1 MINLTAILSGSVVGL
16 ILGIVGGGG
25 SIIAVPLLL
34 YIVGIPSAHAAIGTS
49 AVAVAVSAFANLLT
63 KVRQGL
69 VKWPCVLV
77 FSAAGLIGNFAGSS
91 LALRIDGQHLLVA
104 FGILMVVVGMVMLL
118 RRDSEGD
125 PDVKLTFKTAS
136 HMLPWLLSVGLAVGA
151 LSGFFGIGGGFL
163 IVPGLMLATGMPIAN
178 AIATSLV
185 AITIF
190 GAATSANYA
199 WSGFVEWNIA
209 TNFVGGGIAGGIV
222 GTLLQS
228 RLVSQKGLLNS
239 IFACFVIA
247 IGCLIVFKGL

>member
-1 MINLTAILSGSVVGL
+1 MFDFAAILSGSIVGL

-34 YIVGIPSAHAAIGTS
+34 YVVGIPSAHAAIGTS
-49 AVAVAVSAFANLLT
+49 AVAVAVSAFANLFT
-63 KVRQGL
+63 KLRQGL
-69 VKWPCVLV
+69 VKWPCILV

-118 RRDSEGD
+118 RRDAEGD
-125 PDVKLTFKTAS
+125 PNVKLTFKTAR
-136 HMLPWLLSVGLAVGA
+136 HMLPWLLGTGLAVGA

-199 WSGFVEWNIA
+199 WSGLVEWNVA
-209 TNFVGGGIAGGIV
+209 VNFIAGGIV
-222 GTLLQS
+222 GGIAGTLLQT
-228 RLVSQKGLLNS
+228 RLAGQKGLLNS
-239 IFACFVIA
+239 LFACFVVA
-247 IGCLIVFKGL
+247 IGCFVIFKGV

>member
-1 MINLTAILSGSVVGL
+1 MFNLEAILSGGIVGL

-49 AVAVAVSAFANLLT
+49 AVAVAVSAFANLLI
-63 KVRQGL
+63 KLRQGL
-69 VKWPCVLV
+69 VKWRCISV
-77 FSAAGLIGNFAGSS
+77 FSAAGLVGNFAGSS
-91 LALRIDGQHLLVA
+91 LALKIDGQKILVA

-118 RRDSEGD
+118 RRDAEGD
-125 PDVKLTFKTAS
+125 PDVKLTFKTAR

-199 WSGFVEWNIA
+199 WSGLVDWNIA
-209 TNFVGGGIAGGIV
+209 ANFIAGGIV
-222 GTLLQS
+222 GGGAATLLQS
-228 RLVSQKGLLNS
+228 WLVAQKGLLNS

-247 IGCLIVFKGL
+247 IGCFVIFKGV

>member
-1 MINLTAILSGSVVGL
+1 MFNLTAILSGSIVGL

-34 YIVGIPSAHAAIGTS
+34 YVVGVPSAHVAIGTS

-63 KVRQGL
+63 KLRQGL
-69 VKWPCVLV
+69 VKWRCILV
-77 FSAAGLIGNFAGSS
+77 FTAAGLAGNFAGSS
-91 LALRIDGQHLLVA
+91 LALKIEGQHLLIA

-118 RRDSEGD
+118 RRDAEGD
-125 PDVKLTFKTAS
+125 PDVKLTFKTAR
-136 HMLPWLLSVGLAVGA
+136 HMLPWLLCVGLAVGA

-199 WSGFVEWNIA
+199 WSGFVEWDVA
-209 TNFVGGGIAGGIV
+209 TNFIAGGIV
-222 GTLLQS
+222 GGIGGTLLQS
-228 RLVSQKGLLNS
+228 RLASQKGLLNT
-239 IFACFVIA
+239 IFACFVVA
-247 IGCLIVFKGL
+247 IGCFLIFKRV